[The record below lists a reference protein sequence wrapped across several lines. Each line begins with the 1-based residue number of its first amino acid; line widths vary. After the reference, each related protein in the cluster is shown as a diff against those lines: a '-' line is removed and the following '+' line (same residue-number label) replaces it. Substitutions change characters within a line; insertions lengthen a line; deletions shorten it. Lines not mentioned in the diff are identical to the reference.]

1 MKASVYGF
9 VASGVAIEKSDDKPS
24 PNLSYVTHFVPQLTL
39 TAPRASISGI
49 SQSLASCGTSHPL
62 SQRRRVARSHEGAG
76 NRGSCAKGTQG
87 HSLLPRHLS
96 CTSKRDPKLSWFFLM
111 PGKRGVRK
119 NQSEESYFF
128 SSSISRT
135 VMSDSLQPQG
145 L

>member
-76 NRGSCAKGTQG
+76 NRGSWAKGMWDLTLL
-87 HSLLPRHLS
+87 SLHVLRLYNDFKIKDLKKNPIVSSLVTNLQIQR
-96 CTSKRDPKLSWFFLM
+96 TAPK
-111 PGKRGVRK
+111 
-119 NQSEESYFF
+119 N
-128 SSSISRT
+128 ISRR
-135 VMSDSLQPQG
+135 V
-145 L
+145 